1 MGLGQR
7 RGLSQCPAHL
17 RYIVRSPHVR
27 ISLGLIGHPVFLPDP
42 PRRRRR
48 RPPRCRKMANS
59 AAAPSSSILFASS
72 FLLLVVVSSAY
83 RPGDIVPISRMGQYH
98 SVRDLSTPASS
109 FLFDRFR
116 LRLLIFPVLD
126 FCLIG
131 WVDGFSVQDCLAR
144 CGRPPL
150 PDVCC

>member
-1 MGLGQR
+1 MFFIFNHYGPGPTPWSFTRPSPFTLYR
-7 RGLSQCPAHL
+7 SVSPCPNL
-17 RYIVRSPHVR
+17 VRVNRSHR
-27 ISLGLIGHPVFLPDP
+27 LPP
-42 PRRRRR
+42 RR
-48 RPPRCRKMANS
+48 RPPRRRKMAS
-59 AAAPSSSILFASS
+59 YAVTPSSSSVLFASS

-83 RPGDIVPISRMGQYH
+83 RPGDIVPMSRMGQYH
-98 SVRDLSTPASS
+98 SVRDLSTPS
-109 FLFDRFR
+109 FLLDRFR